1 MLSNQIDTKRLE
13 LVQQRQIVLLCKPY
27 VRILEQLGVILQ
39 SESNAEITN
48 VSQVGQVLFSTL
60 DPTPPTITT
69 LTSRQ
74 FCNFPSNRHL
84 QSLPMGDL
92 E

>member
-1 MLSNQIDTKRLE
+1 MLSNQIDTKRLK

-27 VRILEQLGVILQ
+27 VRILEQLEVILQ

-60 DPTPPTITT
+60 DPTNPPNNNHLDIQTI
-69 LTSRQ
+69 LQ
-74 FCNFPSNRHL
+74 FSF
-84 QSLPMGDL
+84 Q
-92 E
+92 